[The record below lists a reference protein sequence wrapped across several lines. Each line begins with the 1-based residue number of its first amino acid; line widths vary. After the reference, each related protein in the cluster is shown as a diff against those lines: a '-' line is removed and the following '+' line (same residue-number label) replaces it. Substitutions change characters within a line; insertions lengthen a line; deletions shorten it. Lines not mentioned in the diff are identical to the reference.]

1 MVCFPPSLLPS
12 FQCFCASSRLF
23 CSTSASIRPVR
34 VRFAPSPTGEL
45 HLGSVRTALFNFLW
59 ARKYNGKFVLRIE
72 DTDRERL
79 VEGSEQRIEQT
90 LSHFGL
96 TPDESPL
103 RGGQFGPYY
112 QSERLPFYRELADQL
127 VDTGHSYKC
136 FCSQERLEFLRRKA
150 NSERIPFRYDGICR
164 QLSTEETRAR
174 ERNEEQFVV
183 RFKFDGRRAG
193 FTDIVFG
200 DYEHY
205 SEEGDFVILKRDGF
219 PTYHFANV
227 VDDRRM
233 EISHV
238 IRGAEWICSTT
249 KHLQIY
255 SAFGW
260 SPPHFA
266 HLPLITLDGKRKLS
280 KRFEAGYADFYL
292 KNGHLPIAV
301 LNFLLRNGSGI
312 RDHQPQ
318 TVYSL
323 EELIERFDERL
334 ITRGSFTMD
343 TNELNNYGKL
353 AFKQTNDKDLLP
365 VVKSVFDNLPNEL
378 RGSIDQSLLSE
389 SYLRRVLS
397 FLKLKEEAFCHL
409 GELSTGDF
417 RFFFYRPRS
426 AQKLLELV
434 VKGESDREQFVRLIT
449 ALCQWFLSSDTAHTF
464 DNFKLL
470 ATDLRVPYQLLA
482 KIFRLS
488 MIDNVRGP
496 PIKEL
501 IEFFGVAECYARL
514 NAMGQMFED
523 ETKGEETTP
532 KTTVTS
538 L

>member
-1 MVCFPPSLLPS
+1 
-12 FQCFCASSRLF
+12 
-23 CSTSASIRPVR
+23 
-34 VRFAPSPTGEL
+34 
-45 HLGSVRTALFNFLW
+45 
-59 ARKYNGKFVLRIE
+59 
-72 DTDRERL
+72 
-79 VEGSEQRIEQT
+79 
-90 LSHFGL
+90 
-96 TPDESPL
+96 
-103 RGGQFGPYY
+103 
-112 QSERLPFYRELADQL
+112 
-127 VDTGHSYKC
+127 
-136 FCSQERLEFLRRKA
+136 
-150 NSERIPFRYDGICR
+150 
-164 QLSTEETRAR
+164 
-174 ERNEEQFVV
+174 
-183 RFKFDGRRAG
+183 
-193 FTDIVFG
+193 
-200 DYEHY
+200 
-205 SEEGDFVILKRDGF
+205 
-219 PTYHFANV
+219 
-227 VDDRRM
+227 
-233 EISHV
+233 
-238 IRGAEWICSTT
+238 
-249 KHLQIY
+249 
-255 SAFGW
+255 AFGW

-353 AFKQTNDKDLLP
+353 GMNFVAPSTILCFP
-365 VVKSVFDNLPNEL
+365 
-378 RGSIDQSLLSE
+378 SLI
-389 SYLRRVLS
+389 
-397 FLKLKEEAFCHL
+397 
-409 GELSTGDF
+409 
-417 RFFFYRPRS
+417 
-426 AQKLLELV
+426 
-434 VKGESDREQFVRLIT
+434 FVIT

-470 ATDLRVPYQLLA
+470 ATDLAIPYQLLA

-523 ETKGEETTP
+523 GAKDEETAP